1 MVFGEIGNKRVKNF
15 QTMMECGKG
24 QRLEEMNPVFMV
36 IRGCVKGKYD
46 MDTEQR
52 SKSIK
57 QNRVSK

>member
-1 MVFGEIGNKRVKNF
+1 MVFGEVGNKRVKNF

-46 MDTEQR
+46 MDTE
-52 SKSIK
+52 
-57 QNRVSK
+57 